1 MMAWPK
7 VSKSVRDP
15 VFWAK
20 AAIVLCALYPLSRLV
35 FAAATGSLGADPG
48 KTMTRELGLAAL
60 QMLIATLAMT
70 PLRRLTGWRV
80 WLRSRRML
88 GLFSLFY
95 ACLHVLAYLQFIAGW
110 QDILADVA
118 KRPFITLGFSA
129 FLLMIPLGVT
139 STRAMMRRLGKRWAQ
154 LHRSIYLIIV
164 LAWLHFL
171 WQARSDIAI
180 MVYYGALILLL
191 LGLRLWWKLRAAQGV
206 SHAARR
212 APL

>member
-1 MMAWPK
+1 MKIW
-7 VSKSVRDP
+7 SKMLKSARDP
-15 VFWAK
+15 VVWAK
-20 AAIVLCALYPLSRLV
+20 MLIALCALYPLARLV
-35 FAAATGSLGADPG
+35 LAAASGSLGADPG

-60 QMLIATLAMT
+60 QLLIATLAMT

-110 QDILADVA
+110 QDILGDVV

-129 FLLMIPLGVT
+129 FVLMVPLGLT
-139 STRAMMRRLGKRWAQ
+139 STRGMMRRLGKRWAR
-154 LHRSIYLIIV
+154 LHRSIYLIVV

-171 WQARSDIAI
+171 WQARSDISI
-180 MVYYGALILLL
+180 MVYYGALILVL
-191 LGLRLWWKLRAAQGV
+191 LGMRLWWKLRAGQG
-206 SHAARR
+206 AGR
-212 APL
+212 AMHRASL